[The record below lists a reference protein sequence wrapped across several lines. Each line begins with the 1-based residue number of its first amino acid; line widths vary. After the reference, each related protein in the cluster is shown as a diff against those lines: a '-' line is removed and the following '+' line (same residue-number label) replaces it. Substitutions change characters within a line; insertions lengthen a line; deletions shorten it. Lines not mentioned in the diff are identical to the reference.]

1 MQIINKE
8 KMINFKDIIV
18 TFEMVPINGTDNGT
32 KEILLSRLTI
42 FVFILSVLF
51 ILIDLLYLE
60 PEIP

>member
-1 MQIINKE
+1 
-8 KMINFKDIIV
+8 MINFKDIIV